1 MNFVVTG
8 TPGCG
13 KTTFAG
19 KLAQILKMKV
29 INEKDFALSNKIGT
43 FNEENELEIPI
54 KKFEA
59 KANTFL
65 KKNNNIILEGHT
77 LCEMKLKVDKVIL
90 ITIHPETLE
99 FRLEQRNYAP
109 QKIMDNVFCE
119 GINYCKKHVARN
131 YPKKSVIEVSSQN
144 PLNHTV
150 AEVLQKL
157 ALPVKSLK
165 SPKKSTKV
173 PKSRKKS
180 KL

>member
-13 KTTFAG
+13 KTT
-19 KLAQILKMKV
+19 LASSLAHALGMKV
-29 INEKDFALSNKIGT
+29 INEKDFALTNKIGS
-43 FNEENELEIPI
+43 FNEENEFEIPL

-59 KANTFL
+59 KANAFL
-65 KKNNNIILEGHT
+65 KKNDQVILEGHV

-99 FRLEQRNYAP
+99 FRLEQRHYAP

-131 YPKKSVIEVSSQN
+131 YKKSIVIEVSSQGSAS
-144 PLNHTV
+144 HTL
-150 AEVLQKL
+150 AQVLEKL
-157 ALPVKSLK
+157 ANLKKPAKSAK
-165 SPKKSTKV
+165 SSAKKNNA
-173 PKSRKKS
+173 PRRRK
-180 KL
+180 L